1 MPGRYPVTFG
11 EVDLLRDLD
20 RSSGWVISKDGVPQ
34 SYVDLD
40 DPTYLDFE
48 YVQLMADVIDLLDE
62 GPLDVAHIGGCACTL
77 PRYVAATR
85 PGSRQI
91 VAEPDGALVQLVRDQ
106 LRLKSVPRLKVRI
119 LDGRTA
125 TTGLHDA
132 SADLLVLD
140 AFSGATMPIDL
151 ATREYMGDVARVL
164 RPAGTLLVNIADG
177 KGLAFARRVLAT
189 IRATF
194 PTWRCWPSPG
204 AARPQVRQPHRRRLP
219 HRAPPRRHGPQ
230 GGGRPHPGPLR
241 ARRRPGQVHRR
252 GSAAERRRP
261 GRHPGP
267 AARRVRLTGGTRTTD
282 RRSPPSADRATRTT
296 ARRAC
301 ETPRC
306 RGAGARPRPRAGP
319 G

>member
-1 MPGRYPVTFG
+1 MARREPQEPMPGRYPVTFG

-20 RSSGWVISKDGVPQ
+20 RPSGWVISKDGVPQ

-48 YVQLMADVIDLLDE
+48 YVRLMADVIDLLDG

-119 LDGRTA
+119 LDGRAATA
-125 TTGLHDA
+125 GLHDA

-140 AFSGATMPIDL
+140 AFSGATMPLDL

-177 KGLAFARRVLAT
+177 KGLVFARRVLAT
-189 IRATF
+189 VGTTF
-194 PTWRCWPSPG
+194 RHVALLAEPGVLRGRRFGNLIVAASRTGLPLDGMVRTAAGGLTQARCVHGDDLSKFVAG
-204 AARPQVRQPHRRRLP
+204 
-219 HRAPPRRHGPQ
+219 APPLNDGDPVVI
-230 GGGRPHPGPLR
+230 PVPP
-241 ARRRPGQVHRR
+241 
-252 GSAAERRRP
+252 
-261 GRHPGP
+261 P
-267 AARRVRLTGGTRTTD
+267 AVFG
-282 RRSPPSADRATRTT
+282 
-296 ARRAC
+296 
-301 ETPRC
+301 
-306 RGAGARPRPRAGP
+306 
-319 G
+319 

>member
-1 MPGRYPVTFG
+1 MARREPQEPMPGRYPVTFG

-194 PTWRCWPSPG
+194 PHVALLAEPGVLRGRRFGNLIVAACRTGLPLDGMARKAAGGLTQARCVHG
-204 AARPQVRQPHRRRLP
+204 DDLGRFIAG
-219 HRAPPRRHGPQ
+219 APPLNDGDPVVI
-230 GGGRPHPGPLR
+230 PVPP
-241 ARRRPGQVHRR
+241 
-252 GSAAERRRP
+252 
-261 GRHPGP
+261 P
-267 AARRVRLTGGTRTTD
+267 AVFG
-282 RRSPPSADRATRTT
+282 
-296 ARRAC
+296 
-301 ETPRC
+301 
-306 RGAGARPRPRAGP
+306 
-319 G
+319 